1 MDVAGHTKGN
11 RLGVFAY
18 KPAPISLSWLGFGYT
33 TGLSAIDYFLTDNVV
48 VPQGSEHLFSEKIWR
63 INDYC
68 YCCYEEKAKMGKVG
82 PLPAL
87 AKGYVTFGT
96 LTRSIRINDRVIKVW
111 AEILKRVKNS
121 KLVINSSDFNHYKT
135 KRMIISKFKEYEV
148 DSDRLE
154 IGYQSPPWDLM
165 RQIDIALDC
174 FPHNSGTTLM
184 EPVSYTHLT
193 LPTTPYV

>member
-1 MDVAGHTKGN
+1 MAQKIRELEIDVLVDVAGHTKGN

-87 AKGYVTFGT
+87 EKGYITFGT
-96 LTRSIRINDRVIKVW
+96 LTRAIRINDRVIKVW

-121 KLVINSSDFNHYKT
+121 KLVINSKVYGNILASKLLIKKFQLEN
-135 KRMIISKFKEYEV
+135 IS
-148 DSDRLE
+148 SNRLE
-154 IGYQSPPWDLM
+154 IGYQSPPWNLM
-165 RQIDIALDC
+165 RQIDIALDLSLI
-174 FPHNSGTTLM
+174 HI
-184 EPVSYTHLT
+184 
-193 LPTTPYV
+193 